1 MEEEE
6 ERAYFDVVVPVCLHG
21 CCGVVVGMCERKMM
35 VVVGFAWK
43 FGDGRRRSAS
53 VRASTHVIF
62 LSVDILFLRIIKHP
76 IILKNVYTIS
86 TNS

>member
-1 MEEEE
+1 
-6 ERAYFDVVVPVCLHG
+6 
-21 CCGVVVGMCERKMM
+21 MM

-43 FGDGRRRSAS
+43 FGDGRRPSAS
-53 VRASTHVIF
+53 ERASTHVIF

>member
-6 ERAYFDVVVPVCLHG
+6 ERAYFDVVVPVCLHD
-21 CCGVVVGMCERKMM
+21 CCVGVCGRKKKMM
-35 VVVGFAWK
+35 VVVVGVAL
-43 FGDGRRRSAS
+43 RSES
-53 VRASTHVIF
+53 EHVIF